1 MSKVSTLGVKDVSV
15 LLFFFSNPVDITL
28 SLPLDGLN
36 LTLAQKRATLFS
48 TLLLIKQVRLSI
60 GFERR

>member
-15 LLFFFSNPVDITL
+15 LLFFFSNPVDIIL

-36 LTLAQKRATLFS
+36 FTLAQKRATLFS
-48 TLLLIKQVRLSI
+48 TLLLSKQVRLSI
-60 GFERR
+60 GFETR